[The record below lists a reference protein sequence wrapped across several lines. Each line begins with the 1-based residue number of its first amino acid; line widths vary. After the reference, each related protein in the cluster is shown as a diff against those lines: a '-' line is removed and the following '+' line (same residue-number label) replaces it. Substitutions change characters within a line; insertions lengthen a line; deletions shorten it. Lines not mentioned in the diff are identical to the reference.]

1 MCVCIY
7 ICIFTYIYIYTFVH
21 VGRAVGRQGGRM
33 ARRVEGRDEFRVGM
47 VAGIHK
53 LRGFSLLTLAIGQ
66 CSLQIGGSEE
76 RLYRLTLEYQH
87 GSLLMRRSDNDCKTV
102 PTFEQICAMRWYASN
117 GVVHGCSIY
126 RVRREPFSK
135 KGLENRSSRFEPK
148 NSWLS
153 FSRGSGP
160 PLRRSHD

>member
-87 GSLLMRRSDNDCKTV
+87 GSLLMRRSDDDCKTV
-102 PTFEQICAMRWYASN
+102 PTLEQICAMRWYASN

-126 RVRREPFSK
+126 RVRR
-135 KGLENRSSRFEPK
+135 GVRRAIRH
-148 NSWLS
+148 
-153 FSRGSGP
+153 RGP
-160 PLRRSHD
+160 DRHALA